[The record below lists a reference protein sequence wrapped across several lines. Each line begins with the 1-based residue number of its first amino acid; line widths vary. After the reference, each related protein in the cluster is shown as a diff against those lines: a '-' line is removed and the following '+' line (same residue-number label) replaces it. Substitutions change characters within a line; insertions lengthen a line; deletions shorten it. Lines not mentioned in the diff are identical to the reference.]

1 MRQYGEGSTYFACL
15 MPYQGGY
22 ALNIY
27 TTFSKASGAFNTKT
41 LAATLMRPVV
51 GDSGDLIPR
60 TISQIVE
67 GVKRTGSTVTLVE
80 AYP

>member
-1 MRQYGEGSTYFACL
+1 

-27 TTFSKASGAFNTKT
+27 TTFTKASGAFNSAVM
-41 LAATLMRPVV
+41 AATLMRPLV
-51 GDSGDLIPR
+51 GDTSQFIPR
-60 TISQIVE
+60 TIAYMVD
-67 GVKRTGSTVTLVE
+67 GVKQTGSTVTMIE